1 MHNPYQ
7 ESRFTTKESGI
18 VAFLCSEEA
27 LFTTKITTYIVLLGD
42 KIPGA
47 NPEEMPTPANS
58 LGLGLVIINSIFL
71 LSSSGTIYFALR
83 ARGRG
88 HHVLYLVWLAVT
100 ILLGSLFLAGTGYE
114 WYGLITEHH
123 LTIGTNTFGSTFYTL
138 IGFHAFHVSIGV
150 VTMCILWGIEA
161 RRCLSAECEAP
172 ELVSWYWHFVD
183 AIWIVIFTLVYIIG
197 R

>member
-1 MHNPYQ
+1 M
-7 ESRFTTKESGI
+7 
-18 VAFLCSEEA
+18 
-27 LFTTKITTYIVLLGD
+27 
-42 KIPGA
+42 
-47 NPEEMPTPANS
+47 
-58 LGLGLVIINSIFL
+58 
-71 LSSSGTIYFALR
+71 
-83 ARGRG
+83 
-88 HHVLYLVWLAVT
+88 
-100 ILLGSLFLAGTGYE
+100 
-114 WYGLITEHH
+114 
-123 LTIGTNTFGSTFYTL
+123 